1 MLLLGPTSEENDR
14 GVPIRLTLRTP
25 DGMVTGWTFAIPHSH
40 ALEET
45 ALEGT
50 TSKITLGLEER
61 VQDRIVCK

>member
-1 MLLLGPTSEENDR
+1 LLLLGPTSAGERQGSSHKIDFEDA
-14 GVPIRLTLRTP
+14 